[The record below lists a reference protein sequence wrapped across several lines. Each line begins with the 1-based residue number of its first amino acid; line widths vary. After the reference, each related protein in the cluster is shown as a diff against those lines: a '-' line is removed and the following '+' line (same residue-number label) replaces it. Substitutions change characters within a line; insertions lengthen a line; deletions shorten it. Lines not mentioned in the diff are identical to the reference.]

1 MLNNSAPLYWD
12 AFPCNEKFAMNLMT
26 FILALFSV
34 SLNALAQVA
43 MRKTMLSI
51 PAFPNMLSE
60 GWGYAVAVLLNPW
73 FIGSM
78 SCYAV
83 SIVVWMMVLG
93 KAEVSLAYPLLSVG
107 YIIAA
112 VIGYFFLKE
121 DLNSMRIIGLVLI
134 CAGIIFISRSA

>member
-1 MLNNSAPLYWD
+1 
-12 AFPCNEKFAMNLMT
+12 MNLMT
-26 FILALFSV
+26 FLLAVFSV

-43 MRKTMLSI
+43 MRKTMLSL
-51 PAFPNMLSE
+51 PPFPTLWNE
-60 GWGYAVAVLLNPW
+60 GWGYVLGILLNPW

-78 SCYAV
+78 SCYAI

-93 KAEVSLAYPLLSVG
+93 KAEVSLAYPLLSIG
-107 YIIAA
+107 YIITA

-121 DLNSMRIIGLVLI
+121 DLNSLRIIGLLLI